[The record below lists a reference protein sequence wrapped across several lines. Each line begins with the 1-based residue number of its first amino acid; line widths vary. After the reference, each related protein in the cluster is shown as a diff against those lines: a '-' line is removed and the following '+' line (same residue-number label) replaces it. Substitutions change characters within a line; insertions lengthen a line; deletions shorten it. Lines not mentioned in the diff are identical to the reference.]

1 MKKNKVFAVIL
12 IAMILS
18 SGMSLAKKNEAQ
30 KAREKNL
37 AAVTTFVDINALT
50 RKNNAASKI
59 TKLHQM
65 YAKEGYELI
74 SVAVYTENGDLQGFF
89 VSYKLKPQ

>member
-1 MKKNKVFAVIL
+1 MLLFSNVVA
-12 IAMILS
+12 
-18 SGMSLAKKNEAQ
+18 AKKNEAQ

-37 AAVTTFVDINALT
+37 AAVTTYVDINSLT
-50 RKNNAASKI
+50 RKNNAASKM

-65 YAKEGYELI
+65 YAREGYELL
-74 SVAVYTENGDLQGFF
+74 SVQIYTENGDLQGFF